1 MRWFRPRSLDLL
13 GELLLQRLEPAGGHR
28 VRDNAGDVGH
38 TVVAQVEQGAVVLR
52 APERAF
58 EVIVLVSESLDLA
71 LQLLRPRLLDA
82 LPPRVSLVRIVGRLV
97 AAFERGRMV
106 EAGAL
111 VRPQRVAP
119 RLDGRMS
126 SSNPS
131 DSRSAL

>member
-1 MRWFRPRSLDLL
+1 
-13 GELLLQRLEPAGGHR
+13 
-28 VRDNAGDVGH
+28 
-38 TVVAQVEQGAVVLR
+38 
-52 APERAF
+52 
-58 EVIVLVSESLDLA
+58 
-71 LQLLRPRLLDA
+71 
-82 LPPRVSLVRIVGRLV
+82 VGRLV